1 MQSDSLNDKSN
12 KQMDDI
18 LGTYQIQDEYVCNQS
33 NIQIKDY
40 QTEND
45 QDSLGVRDVLLIK
58 CKSVIQDLHQEIAD
72 LNQENTYL
80 QERVQQLESQL
91 EEKDKQIRQS
101 IYQNENIVDEF
112 QNERAQVQLL
122 QEKNSELEKEIIEY
136 KQNEEGILQQLD
148 VLQVTNNEMKQKV
161 QELTQELEKRDHIA
175 HEWNQTM
182 QSVSLKIQELDRE
195 NQQLTSERNQM
206 LLSLEKISP
215 RNRFDLIK
223 NPQQN
228 QDRNLQNNILN
239 EWLQQTVDNLQNAI
253 RDNENKNQ
261 LIDQLQKENLNLKSS
276 NMRLQRALEQNQHQI
291 NLSQANNNANNYKN
305 RSSSN
310 HQTNQESKS
319 INNSFSQKS
328 IQQQTNIPNSTQP
341 QSNYEIQNFQLEI
354 GQLKQDCEEKE
365 IEIQKLQFENLKLKE
380 KMNVLNR
387 KYLNAEIDSR
397 KIDSSLNN
405 QLSSI
410 EIDKNREVNK
420 YKELIQEQKEL
431 IQQLQNNDYIVN
443 QAKEIAKL
451 QQTNEFLN
459 QRLLDCK
466 QELNDLQ
473 KEVFNQFEKEDQR
486 SILAQQKL
494 KQLEQIIK
502 ERDDIIRS
510 QEKDIEQMKLIIN
523 EQKFN
528 LNNPNKTDRERSNS
542 VKQEKSEKEEID
554 NHDRTLLT
562 LMNENKSLQALVDSL
577 QTQLKNEKLT
587 RIREQNSI
595 QKMKTEV
602 QNLEDQYNREINFY
616 KTEFAKQLNEAYQQ
630 TGSSVLQN
638 TVNPMQ
644 TEQNI
649 MTEIANSEIN
659 QEKKQK
665 KNSKEKKTPSGKEGK
680 NEQKSAIKNKTSK
693 KKDKKKVE
701 LSQNII
707 PPSIILDRQLEQD
720 HTQKG
725 ERIGSTQNLQQAQ
738 KQYQTPQS
746 TQRITQTNNM
756 KNESELLSQ
765 INQNN
770 YNSIF
775 QNATVR
781 NQPQLGYY
789 KTIQQPLQQN
799 SLHQYQQ
806 QQIKPTEQ
814 NQEQIVD
821 RFKQA
826 INRIENKLGR
836 LTVDLKLNDS
846 EEDDDFKMS
855 NYYNINK

>member
-18 LGTYQIQDEYVCNQS
+18 L
-33 NIQIKDY
+33 DY

-58 CKSVIQDLHQEIAD
+58 CKSVIQDLHQDIAD
-72 LNQENTYL
+72 LNQENTYF
-80 QERVQQLESQL
+80 QEKVQQLESQL

-122 QEKNSELEKEIIEY
+122 QEKNNELEREIIEY

-148 VLQVTNNEMKQKV
+148 VLQVTNNEMNQKV

-223 NPQQN
+223 NAQQN
-228 QDRNLQNNILN
+228 QDRNQQSSILN

-253 RDNENKNQ
+253 RDNEKKNQ

-291 NLSQANNNANNYKN
+291 SISQANSNANIHKN
-305 RSSSN
+305 RSSGN
-310 HQTNQESKS
+310 HQANQECKS
-319 INNSFSQKS
+319 VNNSFNQS
-328 IQQQTNIPNSTQP
+328 IQQQTNMPNSNQH
-341 QSNYEIQNFQLEI
+341 QQNCEIQNFQLEI

-380 KMNVLNR
+380 KINVLNR
-387 KYLNAEIDSR
+387 KYLNAEIDTR

-443 QAKEIAKL
+443 QAKEISKL

-486 SILAQQKL
+486 SIMAQQKL

-502 ERDDIIRS
+502 ERDDVIKS
-510 QEKDIEQMKLIIN
+510 QEKDIEQKKTILN

-528 LNNPNKTDRERSNS
+528 ATNHNKTDRERSNS
-542 VKQEKSEKEEID
+542 VIQQKSEKEEID
-554 NHDRTLLT
+554 SHDRTLLT

-616 KTEFAKQLNEAYQQ
+616 KTEFAKQLSEAYQQ
-630 TGSSVLQN
+630 TGSRVVQN
-638 TVNPMQ
+638 TINPMQ

-659 QEKKQK
+659 QDKKQK
-665 KNSKEKKTPSGKEGK
+665 KNNKEKRAPSGKEGK
-680 NEQKSAIKNKTSK
+680 SEQKSAIKNKTQK
-693 KKDKKKVE
+693 KKEKKKKVE
-701 LSQNII
+701 QNQNII
-707 PPSIILDRQLEQD
+707 SPSIILDCQLEQD
-720 HTQKG
+720 HAQTG

-746 TQRITQTNNM
+746 TQRINYVQSNNT
-756 KNESELLSQ
+756 KNEYDLQSQ

-789 KTIQQPLQQN
+789 KTIQQPIQQSTLQ
-799 SLHQYQQ
+799 QYQQ

-836 LTVDLKLNDS
+836 LTVDLKFNDS
-846 EEDDDFKMS
+846 EEEDDFKMS
-855 NYYNINK
+855 NYYNINKQ

>member
-18 LGTYQIQDEYVCNQS
+18 L
-33 NIQIKDY
+33 DY

-72 LNQENTYL
+72 LNQENVYL
-80 QERVQQLESQL
+80 QERAQQLEQQL

-148 VLQVTNNEMKQKV
+148 VLQATNNEMKQKV

-195 NQQLTSERNQM
+195 NQWLTSERNQM

-223 NPQQN
+223 NAQQN
-228 QDRNLQNNILN
+228 QDRNQQNNILN

-253 RDNENKNQ
+253 RDNEKKNQ

-291 NLSQANNNANNYKN
+291 NLNQANNNTNIPKN

-310 HQTNQESKS
+310 HQTNQDSKS
-319 INNSFSQKS
+319 INNSFNQSA
-328 IQQQTNIPNSTQP
+328 QQQSNIPNTTQH
-341 QSNYEIQNFQLEI
+341 QSNYEIQNLQLEI
-354 GQLKQDCEEKE
+354 GQLKQDCEEKS

-397 KIDSSLNN
+397 KIDSSMNN
-405 QLSSI
+405 QLSSL

-473 KEVFNQFEKEDQR
+473 KDIFNQFEKEDQR
-486 SILAQQKL
+486 SIMAQQKL

-502 ERDDIIRS
+502 EREDIIKS
-510 QEKDIEQMKLIIN
+510 QEKDIEQMKQIIN
-523 EQKFN
+523 EQTFN
-528 LNNPNKTDRERSNS
+528 ANNPNKTVRERSNS
-542 VKQEKSEKEEID
+542 TRQEKTEKEEID

-562 LMNENKSLQALVDSL
+562 LMNENKSLQALLDSL

-595 QKMKTEV
+595 QKMKAEV

-616 KTEFAKQLNEAYQQ
+616 KTEFAKQLSEAYQQ
-630 TGSSVLQN
+630 TGSSIVQN
-638 TVNPMQ
+638 TINPMQ

-649 MTEIANSEIN
+649 MTEIANSEIK

-665 KNSKEKKTPSGKEGK
+665 KINKEKRATSGKDGK
-680 NEQKSAIKNKTSK
+680 SEQKSTIKNKTQK
-693 KKDKKKVE
+693 KKEKKKVE
-701 LSQNII
+701 LNQNII
-707 PPSIILDRQLEQD
+707 TPSIILDRQQEQD
-720 HTQKG
+720 HNQTG
-725 ERIGSTQNLQQAQ
+725 ERINSTQNLQQGQ

-746 TQRITQTNNM
+746 TQRINYVQSNSKRNEYDLQSQT
-756 KNESELLSQ
+756 
-765 INQNN
+765 NQNN
-770 YNSIF
+770 FNSIF

-789 KTIQQPLQQN
+789 KTIQQPLQPN
-799 SLHQYQQ
+799 SLHQNQQ

-814 NQEQIVD
+814 NQEQVID
-821 RFKQA
+821 RFKQVNKNFIGKKNTFKQNQKYITGNQQDRKQA
-826 INRIENKLGR
+826 RQIN
-836 LTVDLKLNDS
+836 S
-846 EEDDDFKMS
+846 
-855 NYYNINK
+855 